1 MSLRTSGALG
11 ISSGLW
17 ARLLPSRAPTS
28 FQSARFHHDLCA
40 VGPRDPQS
48 RTLCLPPSD
57 SSLSCQK
64 ILHHAGLGLLTK
76 SQKATTGLQISLNT

>member
-11 ISSGLW
+11 VSAGFW
-17 ARLLPSRAPTS
+17 ARPLPSRAPTS
-28 FQSARFHHDLCA
+28 FQSVRFHHDFCT

-48 RTLCLPPSD
+48 GTLCLSPSD

-76 SQKATTGLQISLNT
+76 SQKATARLQISLNT